1 MPNSYDQPSLPKE
14 DNPVSLDPEIQISE
28 APEEPAA
35 DSFNPI
41 QVVAK
46 TPEELAMRLEQ
57 IKDSCVKQFGD
68 WEIWR
73 RPYEDTWNIIYRMYM
88 SIQDIVKTPTRAKIF
103 VPIVFQ
109 VIEAAIPK
117 MMNVIFGQEE
127 FFDVTPIN
135 PADEPQAKVIKLVL
149 TKQLKDADFFMKFF
163 DFAKQLLLYGTAY
176 FKVYWKVTRKW
187 VYERKPIREERTIM
201 GFKLGSRI
209 TGWQETKEY
218 RVVERR
224 PEVDVLDI
232 LDVFPEPG
240 APNEKV
246 ATGVFIRSWINI
258 DDLKAMGRGRFPIYK
273 NTDAPELVAGDKNF
287 DSSRMLRST
296 ARGASPSSVADKS
309 KIELIEFWGEYD
321 LDNDGIKEEVQIVI
335 ANRQVLLRAMHNPF
349 HHQQKPIIRS
359 TLMPV
364 PLEWFGMG
372 LVEPVIPLVHELNTL
387 RRQRLDNINLVINR
401 MWKVLSYADID
412 LDTLVSSPNGFILTD
427 DMAALETI
435 QTENVTSSAY
445 TEAAIV
451 QGDIEQ
457 ATAPKSLQGTNESGA
472 LGRTARGAQLI
483 ITQALEKFGTSAKMV
498 EETAVKGILQMCHK
512 LDLQFI
518 DNDEML
524 HDPGLF
530 GSVLDKGVTVEML
543 KADIQFELKG
553 ISDIVGKEAKINQLI
568 SYKATFADILSPESL
583 ETIAKKV
590 YALMDFNP
598 EDIHINAPVAAGM
611 LPGQEPDLGVPNQLE
626 QNGPG
631 GPPAVSQK

>member
-349 HHQQKPIIRS
+349 YHQQKPIIRS

-401 MWKVLSYADID
+401 
-412 LDTLVSSPNGFILTD
+412 
-427 DMAALETI
+427 
-435 QTENVTSSAY
+435 
-445 TEAAIV
+445 
-451 QGDIEQ
+451 
-457 ATAPKSLQGTNESGA
+457 
-472 LGRTARGAQLI
+472 
-483 ITQALEKFGTSAKMV
+483 
-498 EETAVKGILQMCHK
+498 
-512 LDLQFI
+512 
-518 DNDEML
+518 
-524 HDPGLF
+524 
-530 GSVLDKGVTVEML
+530 
-543 KADIQFELKG
+543 
-553 ISDIVGKEAKINQLI
+553 
-568 SYKATFADILSPESL
+568 
-583 ETIAKKV
+583 
-590 YALMDFNP
+590 
-598 EDIHINAPVAAGM
+598 
-611 LPGQEPDLGVPNQLE
+611 
-626 QNGPG
+626 
-631 GPPAVSQK
+631 